1 MNLISK
7 TASVCLLLAM
17 SLPAYSAEEEKEP
30 KGWFGAAEFG
40 LVITSGN
47 TDTSTATGKFE
58 VSYDLEKWLHF
69 AKLEVVNAE
78 VDDTTTAERYLLNLK
93 SDYKMDD
100 NQFLFAGF
108 THDIDKFSGF
118 DSQSTLVAG
127 YGRKLYDTE
136 NFQLSAEIGPGY
148 RTSEL
153 DDGSNDSEAILHLGS
168 KGKYTVNE
176 YSHFVAD
183 LTIDGGSDQTISIFN
198 IGYVNKLNNALA
210 LKLSFN
216 IKKSSN
222 VPVGNDDT
230 DTITSVSLLYSF

>member
-1 MNLISK
+1 MNFIIKLV
-7 TASVCLLLAM
+7 TVCLLSTVAF
-17 SLPAYSAEEEKEP
+17 SASSEEKTKEP

-69 AKLEVVNAE
+69 AKFDIVNAE
-78 VDDTTTAERYLLNLK
+78 VDNTTTAERYLLNLK

-100 NQFLFAGF
+100 EQFLFAGF
-108 THDIDKFSGF
+108 THDVDKFSGF

-127 YGRKLYDTE
+127 YGRKLYHSET
-136 NFQLSAEIGPGY
+136 FQLSAEVGPGY
-148 RTSEL
+148 RISEL
-153 DDGSNDSEAILHLGS
+153 DDGSNDSEAIIHFGS

-183 LTIDGGSDQTISIFN
+183 LTVDGGSDQTISIFN

-210 LKLSFN
+210 LKLSYN
-216 IKKSSN
+216 IKNSSS
-222 VPVGNDDT
+222 VPVGSKKT
-230 DTITSVSLLYSF
+230 DTITAVSLLYSF